1 MKLALALGLLLA
13 APALAQDAGADIEAR
28 LDACLG
34 AIDTDAIGARA
45 AAFAA
50 ARGDEARVAALCA
63 AGDEAGALA
72 VVRAMEDAFYAQ
84 DPEAARFRGCLVEVL
99 GEDAIA
105 TGTACD
111 E

>member
-34 AIDTDAIGARA
+34 AIDTDAIGARRG
-45 AAFAA
+45 FAA
-50 ARGDEARVAALCA
+50 ARDYEARVAALCA